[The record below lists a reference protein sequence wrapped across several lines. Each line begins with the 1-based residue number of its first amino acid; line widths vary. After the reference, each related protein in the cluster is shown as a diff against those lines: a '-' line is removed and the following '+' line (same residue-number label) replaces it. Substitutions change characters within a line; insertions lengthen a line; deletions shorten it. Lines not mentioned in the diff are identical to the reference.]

1 MTLYWVEHCFAKS
14 FKYEP
19 LKWTNTFLIKIFPE
33 KKPVCRKLTEELE
46 DKREDILDMDLC
58 MICGMQVA
66 DLLVHMQTSHQ
77 NEEVAF
83 HLYSG

>member
-1 MTLYWVEHCFAKS
+1 MDKQHVFD
-14 FKYEP
+14 
-19 LKWTNTFLIKIFPE
+19 KIFSR
-33 KKPVCRKLTEELE
+33 KKKTVCRKLTEELE